1 MKSVLKIENVQKK
14 EVILTAPPSK
24 AHTLRSFFLAALGN
38 GKNRIFRPLMGKDQ
52 KIALESIKAVG
63 AKVNLEENYVDIE
76 GVNGRPILNKK
87 IINCGNSGVTLRFI
101 TPIIALAENSD
112 ENSWC
117 TVDGSIEMRNRTIK
131 DLVDALR
138 ILNVKI
144 DYLGEIGFPP
154 FKIHGGSY
162 IGGETSLNGRSSS
175 QFLSSMLI
183 SGACTKKG
191 IIIEMR
197 GDLVSKPYVDIT
209 MEVMNKFGADVTHT
223 NYKKF
228 SVKGNQGYD
237 LSEITI
243 EGDYSNSSYF
253 FLAAAICKISVS
265 VKNLNPK
272 SIQGDKKILDILQS
286 MGCEIIENSDSYTVI
301 GKDLHG
307 ISLDMG
313 DFPDIVP
320 TIAIAASFAEGGT
333 HIKNVGHLVHKETNR
348 LDAIKNELTKM
359 GIDVKIIEND
369 LIIKGGFPKGAIIET
384 YNDHRIAM
392 SFAVA
397 GLKLRNIQIINPSTV
412 EKSFPNFFSELS
424 KFY

>member
-1 MKSVLKIENVQKK
+1 VKSVLKIKNARKK
-14 EVILTAPPSK
+14 EVVITAPPSK
-24 AHTLRSFFLAALGN
+24 AHTLRSFFLAALGK
-38 GKNRIFRPLMGKDQ
+38 GITRIFRPLMGKDQ
-52 KIALESIKAVG
+52 RIALESIKAVG
-63 AKVNLEENYVDIE
+63 AKVNLGEDYVDIE
-76 GVNGRPILNKK
+76 GVNGRPILNTT

-101 TPIIALAENSD
+101 TPIIALAENS
-112 ENSWC
+112 WC
-117 TVDGSIEMRNRTIK
+117 TVDGSKEMRKRTIK

-162 IGGETSLNGRSSS
+162 IGGKTSLNGQSSS

-183 SGACTKKG
+183 SGACTKNG
-191 IIIEMR
+191 LIIEMR

-209 MEVMNKFGADVTHT
+209 MDVMNKFGANVTNT

-228 SVKGNQGYD
+228 SVKGNQGYN
-237 LSEITI
+237 LKEITI

-272 SIQGDKKILDILQS
+272 SIQGDKKVLDILQS
-286 MGCEIIENSDSYTVI
+286 MGCQIIENSDTYTVI

-320 TIAIAASFAEGGT
+320 TIAIAASFAEGVT
-333 HIKNVGHLVHKETNR
+333 RIKNVGHLAHKETNR
-348 LDAIKNELTKM
+348 LEAIKNELTKM
-359 GIDVKIIEND
+359 GIEVKIIEND
-369 LIIKGGFPKGAIIET
+369 LIIKGGNPKGAVIET
-384 YNDHRIAM
+384 YRDHRIAM
-392 SFAVA
+392 SFAVV
-397 GLKLRNIQIINPSTV
+397 GLKIRNIQIINPSTV

>member
-1 MKSVLKIENVQKK
+1 
-14 EVILTAPPSK
+14 
-24 AHTLRSFFLAALGN
+24 
-38 GKNRIFRPLMGKDQ
+38 MGKDQ

-63 AKVNLEENYVDIE
+63 AKVNLEEDNVDIE

-101 TPIIALAENSD
+101 TPIIALAK
-112 ENSWC
+112 NSWC
-117 TVDGSIEMRNRTIK
+117 TVDGSKEMRKRTIK

-144 DYLGEIGFPP
+144 DYLGDIGFPP

-191 IIIEMR
+191 IKIEMH

-209 MEVMNKFGADVTHT
+209 MDVMNKFGADVTHT

-237 LSEITI
+237 LKEITI

-272 SIQGDKKILDILQS
+272 SIQGDKRILDILQS
-286 MGCEIIENSDSYTVI
+286 MGCKIIENSDSYVVI
-301 GKDLHG
+301 GQELHG
-307 ISLDMG
+307 ITLDMA

-320 TIAIAASFAEGGT
+320 TVAIAASFAKGIT
-333 HIKNVGHLVHKETNR
+333 HIRNVSHLAHKETNR
-348 LDAIKNELTKM
+348 LEALKNELTKM
-359 GIDVKIIEND
+359 GIEVKISKDD
-369 LIIKGGFPKGAIIET
+369 LIIKGGNPKGAIIET

-392 SFAVA
+392 SFAIV
-397 GLKLRNIQIINPSTV
+397 GLKIRNIQIINPSTV